1 MRGDRDTIREQRIG
15 GVLSRLGDLQ
25 RQVKHLEDLVEAQG
39 RELAVLREQL
49 LGEREKICH
58 IVGPHDPDMA
68 LSGKDV
74 TGYSWNPPW
83 PMCVVSVDLY
93 EQGRGRR

>member
-1 MRGDRDTIREQRIG
+1 MTETPFASSASG
-15 GVLSRLGDLQ
+15 GPTSEG
-25 RQVKHLEDLVEAQG
+25 
-39 RELAVLREQL
+39 
-49 LGEREKICH
+49 EKICH